1 MCDVWAGWHKS
12 CNGVI
17 VQCMH
22 VFIMYGTFL
31 FNLCVMKL
39 VCVSHTVT
47 LSDVLNSFL
56 NCHLDSIVSA
66 GGSINST
73 DIFELALA
81 FALA

>member
-1 MCDVWAGWHKS
+1 MHACIYNVWYIS
-12 CNGVI
+12 I
-17 VQCMH
+17 
-22 VFIMYGTFL
+22 
-31 FNLCVMKL
+31 NLCVMKS

-73 DIFELALA
+73 DIFELAQA
-81 FALA
+81 FALPGSCFS